1 MNKKET
7 DRLYYLKH
15 REELKEK
22 RKLRYQQNREKELQI
37 IKKYA
42 EEHKDE
48 IAEWQKQYR
57 IKNSN
62 TLKEYKKEYYGKRC
76 GRAIRLAY
84 HYKAEDE
91 KHNRGESTLTP
102 KWIIEN
108 IFNGQKCHY
117 CEESDWK
124 KLGCDRIDNNKPH
137 TPDNVVSCCSE
148 CNKKRGTKSYDE
160 YIKMLGEKNS

>member
-1 MNKKET
+1 MDKKEENK
-7 DRLYYLKH
+7 RYYLKH
-15 REELKEK
+15 KEELKEK
-22 RKLRYQQNREKELQI
+22 RRLRYQQNKEKELQY

-57 IKNSN
+57 LNNADK
-62 TLKEYKKEYYGKRC
+62 LKKYKIEYYGKMY
-76 GRAIRLAY
+76 GRALRLAY

-102 KWIIEN
+102 EWIIEN

-117 CEESDWK
+117 CNETDWR
-124 KLGCDRIDNNKPH
+124 KLGCDRINNDLPH
-137 TPDNVVSCCSE
+137 TPDNVVPCCKE
-148 CNKKRGTKSYDE
+148 CNKKRGTKSYE
-160 YIKMLGEKNS
+160 EFKKMLGI